1 MLQDL
6 IVVRGGRRAALVS
19 LFSPPTLLWGRVSA
33 TQQTGWSLSFH
44 ARPLF
49 LSPTSQKDAKM
60 TEALPCLWLFMCLGI
75 KLRSSCLRGKCF
87 YLLSLGLGICDLF
100 SQTWIVTGRSETG
113 AQQLWEFP
121 DSTCL
126 HTTSFYSKQNVQ
138 ALYNFGR
145 SCLVFSI
152 PTNIPSAS
160 FWMLFI
166 IQRFRVQAY
175 HYLEVGREERWR
187 TQS

>member
-1 MLQDL
+1 MSEGGSHESVFSSNL
-6 IVVRGGRRAALVS
+6 IVRKGLCHTTDWLILKLPCKTSVS
-19 LFSPPTLLWGRVSA
+19 I
-33 TQQTGWSLSFH
+33 
-44 ARPLF
+44 
-49 LSPTSQKDAKM
+49 PTSQKDAKM
-60 TEALPCLWLFMCLGI
+60 TEALHCLWLFMCLGI
-75 KLRSSCLRGKCF
+75 KIRSSFLHGKCF
-87 YLLSLGLGICDLF
+87 YLLSLGLDICNLF
-100 SQTWIVTGRSETG
+100 SQAWIVTGRSETG

-126 HTTSFYSKQNVQ
+126 HTTSFYLKQNIQ
-138 ALYNFGR
+138 ALYNFRR
-145 SCLVFSI
+145 SYLVFSI
-152 PTNIPSAS
+152 PSNIPSAS